1 MSFRKEIKR
10 RRTFGVISHPD
21 AGKTTLTE
29 KLLLFGGAIQVA
41 GAVKSNKIKKGATSD
56 FMEIERQRGIS
67 VATSVMGFEYGGYKV
82 NILDTP
88 GHQDFAEDTYRTL
101 TAVDSVI
108 IVIDAAKGV
117 EIQTRKLMEVCRMR
131 KTPVIVFINKM
142 DRPALDPFEL
152 MDDIE
157 KELEIHV
164 CPLSWPISDGPDFR
178 GVFNIYEQKL
188 DLFTSEDKQRVGES
202 IEVRDI
208 FSGEADKYIQPHAS
222 DLKGDLELASTGYP
236 AFDKDEYLAAR
247 LAPVF
252 FGSAL
257 NNFGVKELLD
267 CFLQIAPSPG
277 AVVAHE
283 RIVRA
288 DEEKFS
294 GFVFKIH
301 ANMDPNHRDR
311 LAFVKIC
318 SGVFERN
325 KAYFHTRSG
334 KNLKFSSPTAFMAE
348 KKSVVDK
355 AWPGDIIGLHD
366 TGNFK
371 IGDTLTEGEHLNYK
385 GIPSFS
391 PEFFRYVENADP
403 LKFKQL
409 AKGLDH
415 LMDEGVAQLFINQSN
430 GRKIIGTVG
439 PLQFDVIQFRLKHE
453 YGASCRYEPLKLYK
467 ACWMESSGKAQLD
480 DFKMRKLLNM
490 AHDKWGRDVFLAESA
505 YSLQIAQEKF
515 TDIKFHFISEF

>member
-1 MSFRKEIKR
+1 
-10 RRTFGVISHPD
+10 
-21 AGKTTLTE
+21 
-29 KLLLFGGAIQVA
+29 
-41 GAVKSNKIKKGATSD
+41 
-56 FMEIERQRGIS
+56 
-67 VATSVMGFEYGGYKV
+67 
-82 NILDTP
+82 
-88 GHQDFAEDTYRTL
+88 
-101 TAVDSVI
+101 
-108 IVIDAAKGV
+108 
-117 EIQTRKLMEVCRMR
+117 
-131 KTPVIVFINKM
+131 
-142 DRPALDPFEL
+142 
-152 MDDIE
+152 
-157 KELEIHV
+157 
-164 CPLSWPISDGPDFR
+164 
-178 GVFNIYEQKL
+178 
-188 DLFTSEDKQRVGES
+188 
-202 IEVRDI
+202 
-208 FSGEADKYIQPHAS
+208 
-222 DLKGDLELASTGYP
+222 
-236 AFDKDEYLAAR
+236 
-247 LAPVF
+247 
-252 FGSAL
+252 L

-283 RIVRA
+283 RIVHA

-325 KAYFHTRSG
+325 KAYFHSRSG

-355 AWPGDIIGLHD
+355 AYPGDIIGLHD

-453 YGASCRYEPLKLYK
+453 YGASCRYEPLKLYR

-490 AHDKWGRDVFLAESA
+490 AYDKWGRDVFLAESA
-505 YSLQIAQEKF
+505 YSLKMAQEKF